1 MRLSIPIDDLP
12 RHFAGRETLPA
23 REHGRV
29 IVDSVII
36 EGPEILAAGGMQ
48 PPKAVAL
55 AVFRQSAW
63 RNDVRLG
70 RVPVPNISGAVR
82 RFFPRRSNGRRNLH
96 FGAGRQNCR
105 DRGAFA
111 SIESGLQRDLS
122 KHFGL
127 RPVRPRDR
135 LRAAANCAREPQKS
149 LGVSN
154 RGMR

>member
-70 RVPVPNISGAVR
+70 RVPAPNISGAVR
-82 RFFPRRSNGRRNLH
+82 RFFPRRFNGRRNLH
-96 FGAGRQNCR
+96 W
-105 DRGAFA
+105 
-111 SIESGLQRDLS
+111 
-122 KHFGL
+122 H
-127 RPVRPRDR
+127 
-135 LRAAANCAREPQKS
+135 
-149 LGVSN
+149 
-154 RGMR
+154 